1 MGLGS
6 RFPELLP
13 AEKPCGAMSLSVGA
27 GVFHSFLSR
36 NDHLHNL
43 ELLFGRGR

>member
-6 RFPELLP
+6 LFPELLP
-13 AEKPCGAMSLSVGA
+13 AENPCGAMTLSAGA
-27 GVFHSFLSR
+27 GVFHSFFSR

-43 ELLFGRGR
+43 ELLFDRGR